1 MNTPASLNLIVVDD
15 EKDVGLLSE
24 MNFRN
29 AIRKGDV
36 DFHFFENAQ
45 TCLNYLDH
53 SGNLDKS
60 LVITDI
66 NMPEVS
72 GFDLLEKIKESHP
85 EVEVF
90 MMSAYDDAD
99 NIQKSINLGA
109 SGYFTKPVSY
119 KNIKSRI
126 TEEYGIPL

>member
-1 MNTPASLNLIVVDD
+1 MNMPSSLNLIVVDD
-15 EKDVGLLSE
+15 EQDVGLLSE
-24 MNFRN
+24 MNFRS
-29 AIRKGDV
+29 AIRKGAI

-45 TCLNYLDH
+45 KCLNYLDH
-53 SGNLDKS
+53 SPDLERY

-66 NMPEVS
+66 NMPDVS
-72 GFDLLEKIKESHP
+72 GFDLLEKIKATHP

-90 MMSAYDDAD
+90 MMSAYEDAE
-99 NIQKSINLGA
+99 NIKKSISLGA
-109 SGYFTKPVSY
+109 TGYFTKPVSY

>member
-1 MNTPASLNLIVVDD
+1 MNLSSSLNLIVVDD
-15 EKDVGLLSE
+15 ERDVGLLSE

-29 AIRKGDV
+29 AIREGSI

-53 SGNLDKS
+53 SPDWEKY

-72 GFDLLEKIKESHP
+72 GFDLLEKIKETHP
-85 EVEVF
+85 GVEVF
-90 MMSAYDDAD
+90 MMSAYDDVE
-99 NIQKSINLGA
+99 NIRKSISLGA
-109 SGYFTKPVSY
+109 AGYFTKPVSY

-126 TEEYGIPL
+126 TKEYGIPL